1 MNNSWPSLK
10 ISWPDS
16 SGLPLQT
23 MATRHL
29 GPRSPDDFAELC
41 FADPSGQ
48 PLRQAAVHRDL
59 QAFLTRHR
67 FALVE
72 LPRDH
77 GKSVQAC
84 VRALWEL
91 GRDPSLRIKIVCASD
106 ALAAERGRFLR
117 EAIAH
122 NPWVRLAFPGL
133 RPGRPWTETRFTV
146 RRPADV
152 IGPSVTALGVGAAS
166 TGSRADLLLCDDIVD
181 VRALR
186 SRADRERVTAFF
198 HENLL
203 NLLEPGGRF
212 WGLFTPWHADDL
224 NARLKAN
231 PAYAVF
237 RRPVGDDLEPVWP
250 EKWPRERLEE
260 RRRQIGAAAFARA
273 YRLVCV
279 PEAAAAVRGE
289 WLRCWLEPAA
299 CSPVVLSVDPAVSCR
314 EGADRS
320 ALVVLGR
327 TPANEIHCLEAVA
340 RRVPAPELLD
350 LIDALDRRWRPD
362 VILFESNAAFLG
374 MKDLLARQARFGPKV
389 KGVAQTKDKA
399 SRVSAFS
406 VSVEN
411 GTFRLR
417 GSGPHQV
424 HPGQQALCDEMLT
437 FPHGEHDDLL
447 DAAATGTAYLLDR
460 PEPRVW

>member
-1 MNNSWPSLK
+1 
-10 ISWPDS
+10 
-16 SGLPLQT
+16 
-23 MATRHL
+23 
-29 GPRSPDDFAELC
+29 
-41 FADPSGQ
+41 
-48 PLRQAAVHRDL
+48 
-59 QAFLTRHR
+59 
-67 FALVE
+67 
-72 LPRDH
+72 
-77 GKSVQAC
+77 
-84 VRALWEL
+84 
-91 GRDPSLRIKIVCASD
+91 
-106 ALAAERGRFLR
+106 
-117 EAIAH
+117 
-122 NPWVRLAFPGL
+122 
-133 RPGRPWTETRFTV
+133 
-146 RRPADV
+146 
-152 IGPSVTALGVGAAS
+152 
-166 TGSRADLLLCDDIVD
+166 
-181 VRALR
+181 
-186 SRADRERVTAFF
+186 
-198 HENLL
+198 
-203 NLLEPGGRF
+203 
-212 WGLFTPWHADDL
+212 
-224 NARLKAN
+224 
-231 PAYAVF
+231 
-237 RRPVGDDLEPVWP
+237 
-250 EKWPRERLEE
+250 
-260 RRRQIGAAAFARA
+260 
-273 YRLVCV
+273 
-279 PEAAAAVRGE
+279 
-289 WLRCWLEPAA
+289 
-299 CSPVVLSVDPAVSCR
+299 SPVVLSVDPAVSCR